1 MLLGRRG
8 GRGKQGLS
16 PLGPSSG
23 CEARIWDWRK
33 GGPGASRSRSGW
45 VSRADGPAGGRGPGG
60 AGYLCPPCEQESPEV
75 GPPSHVPLPSLQS
88 EEALEKISYANLPK
102 DDSKLQGYRP
112 ATPPPTPRPPGCPEY
127 GARSLRIRRGLLKGG
142 PGKTASTSWGAC
154 RCPALC

>member
-1 MLLGRRG
+1 M
-8 GRGKQGLS
+8 
-16 PLGPSSG
+16 
-23 CEARIWDWRK
+23 
-33 GGPGASRSRSGW
+33 
-45 VSRADGPAGGRGPGG
+45 
-60 AGYLCPPCEQESPEV
+60 

-102 DDSKLQGYRP
+102 ELQGYRP